1 MEWVQFRGRRAVQ
14 VETDQLRM
22 TVTQEGGHIAELLHK
37 DTAIS
42 PLWVPEWPSLEPSA
56 YSPVRHPEY
65 GGGPESQLLAGLLG
79 HNICLDLFGATD
91 PEEAAAGIPVHGEAP
106 VGRYNIEPTDTGL
119 MMEVT
124 LPKAELTFQRSLELA
139 DDGVVCFSESVH
151 NCAATD
157 RPIGWTQH
165 VTLGAP
171 FLERGN
177 TRFLVSATRS
187 KVYERPFN
195 DGLGMQ
201 VAGAEFDW
209 PLCLKSGYKR
219 TIHKMRYRI

>member
-1 MEWVQFRGRRAVQ
+1 
-14 VETDQLRM
+14 
-22 TVTQEGGHIAELLHK
+22 
-37 DTAIS
+37 
-42 PLWVPEWPSLEPSA
+42 
-56 YSPVRHPEY
+56 
-65 GGGPESQLLAGLLG
+65 
-79 HNICLDLFGATD
+79 
-91 PEEAAAGIPVHGEAP
+91 
-106 VGRYNIEPTDTGL
+106 

-219 TIHKMRYRI
+219 CCCKAKASSFLQS

>member
-1 MEWVQFRGRRAVQ
+1 
-14 VETDQLRM
+14 
-22 TVTQEGGHIAELLHK
+22 
-37 DTAIS
+37 
-42 PLWVPEWPSLEPSA
+42 
-56 YSPVRHPEY
+56 
-65 GGGPESQLLAGLLG
+65 
-79 HNICLDLFGATD
+79 
-91 PEEAAAGIPVHGEAP
+91 
-106 VGRYNIEPTDTGL
+106 

-209 PLCLKSGYKR
+209 PLCLKSATNDPLYVRNVIGRKYF
-219 TIHKMRYRI
+219 IIFYLQPIVH